1 MPYEGNSMQARAPPT
16 VCEVYGARPLCRSTA
31 SRGRRSPASAGS
43 VSEEILQFC
52 EDRAVGALDVRREE
66 EPIVDPVPV
75 RVALDLVGLLIPVVV
90 LDIEHRPRVDPVG
103 EQEAEVERSKTR
115 SSLFRTSTNVSCR
128 S

>member
-31 SRGRRSPASAGS
+31 SRGRRSPASAGT

-66 EPIVDPVPV
+66 E
-75 RVALDLVGLLIPVVV
+75 
-90 LDIEHRPRVDPVG
+90 HRPRVDPVG
-103 EQEAEVERSKTR
+103 EREAEVERSKTR
-115 SSLFRTSTNVSCR
+115 SSLFRTSTNGSCR